1 MQCQAHNRKGDQ
13 CKNTAVA
20 GKRVCRFHGGLTPG
34 GPAHPAYK
42 HGRYSKYMPTNL
54 EEKYKAARK
63 DPDLLALSDEIAITD
78 ARIMETLEKIDV
90 AGASHNWEVLQEKWQ
105 ELLKVQ
111 RLMNE
116 TRGDPVRQAEL
127 QRQSAN
133 VLRELNEIIDSRA
146 KNIEAWDDVDKLIEQ
161 RRRLVQT
168 EGKRLADMK
177 QIITAEKAMAL
188 VFALLDIIRRN
199 LNMYKAESKPVDDN
213 LVSLIATDIRAIVT
227 LPDQSEAA
235 E

>member
-1 MQCQAHNRKGDQ
+1 
-13 CKNTAVA
+13 
-20 GKRVCRFHGGLTPG
+20 
-34 GPAHPAYK
+34 
-42 HGRYSKYMPTNL
+42 MPTNL